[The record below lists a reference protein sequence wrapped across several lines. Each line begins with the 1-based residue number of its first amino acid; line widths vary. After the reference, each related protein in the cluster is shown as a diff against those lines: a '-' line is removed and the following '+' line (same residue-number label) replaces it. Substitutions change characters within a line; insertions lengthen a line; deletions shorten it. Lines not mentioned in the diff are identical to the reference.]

1 MKINGPILAAVL
13 FGVLLV
19 GWGVYST
26 HPLGTGDVPTEASRT
41 DTDTDN
47 DGVADWEEKIVG
59 LDPTK
64 SDSDGDGV
72 SDGESL
78 ARARAVLRGETTNG
92 TTTGTSDAS
101 LSKTD
106 ILARELI
113 GAYIQ
118 AKQFGDYDPALFQEI
133 VSVSAQNQF
142 DVVLIKHTHQSLHIV
157 EPTEAT
163 ADAYVHEVRALLE
176 PLTKIPEYELET
188 YGRAVTTQNTGD
200 YATLA
205 DNARIYTHAVDELI
219 RVSVPRDA
227 ADTHL
232 MLVNGLSA
240 FAHALTLLSESTED
254 PAEAFSA
261 IKLLLESE
269 EQVRAAFAGI
279 SVYQVVHTEL

>member
-26 HPLGTGDVPTEASRT
+26 QSWSTEGAGAETIRT

-72 SDGESL
+72 PDGESL
-78 ARARAVLRGETTNG
+78 ARARAILRGETTNG
-92 TTTGTSDAS
+92 TSAGTSDTS

-142 DVVLIKHTHQSLHIV
+142 DVVLTKHTLESLRIV
-157 EPTEAT
+157 ESTEAT
-163 ADAYVHEVRALLE
+163 ADTYVHEVRALLE

-188 YGRAVTTQNTGD
+188 YGRAVTTQNTDD

-205 DNARIYTHAVDELI
+205 DNARIYTHAADELLH
-219 RVSVPRDA
+219 VSVPRDA
-227 ADTHL
+227 TDTHL
-232 MLVNGLSA
+232 MLVNGLGA
-240 FAHALTLLSESTED
+240 FAHALSLLSESTED

>member
-118 AKQFGDYDPALFQEI
+118 AKQFGGYDPALFQEI
-133 VSVSAQNQF
+133 VSISAQNQF
-142 DVVLIKHTHQSLHIV
+142 DVVLTKHTLQSLHIV

-163 ADAYVHEVRALLE
+163 ADTYVHEVRALLE

-188 YGRAVTTQNTGD
+188 YGRAVTTQNTDD
-200 YATLA
+200 YTTLA
-205 DNARIYTHAVDELI
+205 DNARIYTHAGDELL

-227 ADTHL
+227 TDTHL
-232 MLVNGLSA
+232 MLVNGLGA
-240 FAHALTLLSESTED
+240 FAHALSLLSESTED

-279 SVYQVVHTEL
+279 SVYQAVHTEL